1 MIHFVLHVGSTAMGK
16 EGKGIPKMEG
26 LSSTRQLILGFKQIK
41 EKNYRKKCQ
50 IAISDSRK

>member
-1 MIHFVLHVGSTAMGK
+1 MGK